1 MFPINDVVCNL
12 LETPF
17 NRWKD
22 EDKKG
27 LLIIGRPI
35 KSLKLCIKKEI
46 KSSGKS
52 YNIKFKDTWF
62 SEFYWLCTS
71 VYLQKLFC
79 WACVLF
85 SNKINVWNKEGFS
98 DFQNATRSL
107 CIR

>member
-107 CIR
+107 RIR